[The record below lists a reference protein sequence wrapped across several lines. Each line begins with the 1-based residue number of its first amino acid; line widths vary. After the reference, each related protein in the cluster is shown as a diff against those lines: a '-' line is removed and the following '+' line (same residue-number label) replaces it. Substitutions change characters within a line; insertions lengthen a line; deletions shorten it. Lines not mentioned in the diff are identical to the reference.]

1 MDRSLDEVDVRLGAD
16 DDHLPHEEHYSSG
29 RRPHDERERSR
40 SLENRDRSRSP
51 RGRPSGGDIEGL
63 PRGSGNKRVYVSNLH
78 YDVKSKDLKTVFRRG
93 ERWQCG
99 LCESL
104 IVVHRDRVW
113 SG

>member
-16 DDHLPHEEHYSSG
+16 DDHLTREDHYSSG

-51 RGRPSGGDIEGL
+51 RGRPSGGDIA
-63 PRGSGNKRVYVSNLH
+63 RGSGSKRVYVSNLH

-93 ERWQCG
+93 EY
-99 LCESL
+99 
-104 IVVHRDRVW
+104 
-113 SG
+113 